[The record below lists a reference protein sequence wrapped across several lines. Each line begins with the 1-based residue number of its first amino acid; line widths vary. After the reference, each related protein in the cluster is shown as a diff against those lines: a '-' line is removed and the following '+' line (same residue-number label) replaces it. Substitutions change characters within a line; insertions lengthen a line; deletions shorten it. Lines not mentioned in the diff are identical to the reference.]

1 MELLRDSIPMVSL
14 AVLVAA
20 VCARAASPWLR
31 PGLPRLV
38 SLLPVVAFLAAVPLA
53 FSSSAIIRGLAGFF
67 FLGWLGVFKVVL
79 LAVGRGPLD
88 PALPVLPFVFT
99 TALPVKLIRCYGTG
113 AAAGAAACSR
123 AKSVSLVSCA
133 VKAAVIAAILHAYQ
147 YVNQLHLY
155 IRLALYG
162 VHMYCFLDFLLPCI
176 AAAGGALGMEM
187 EPQFDRPYLASSLRD
202 FWGRRWNLMVS
213 AILRPSVYDPV
224 RARREGTGRPLH
236 VPRVRADARG
246 HDVLS
251 HPATTHR

>member
-1 MELLRDSIPMVSL
+1 MLRHRRCRRSSQIGVPRFVR
-14 AVLVAA
+14 VKVA
-20 VCARAASPWLR
+20 
-31 PGLPRLV
+31 
-38 SLLPVVAFLAAVPLA
+38 
-53 FSSSAIIRGLAGFF
+53 I
-67 FLGWLGVFKVVL
+67 
-79 LAVGRGPLD
+79 
-88 PALPVLPFVFT
+88 
-99 TALPVKLIRCYGTG
+99 
-113 AAAGAAACSR
+113 
-123 AKSVSLVSCA
+123 
-133 VKAAVIAAILHAYQ
+133 IAAILHAYQ

-224 RARREGTGRPLH
+224 RARRPEGTGRPGH

-251 HPATTHR
+251 HPAITHR